1 MSCSDGLQ
9 CQYSGGSCLERGSER
24 EGKAGWETTVL
35 EVNEKEK
42 PGWETT
48 VLEVNEKEKPAGRP
62 LS

>member
-9 CQYSGGSCLERGSER
+9 CQYSGGSCLKRGSER

-48 VLEVNEKEKPAGRP
+48 VLEV
-62 LS
+62 